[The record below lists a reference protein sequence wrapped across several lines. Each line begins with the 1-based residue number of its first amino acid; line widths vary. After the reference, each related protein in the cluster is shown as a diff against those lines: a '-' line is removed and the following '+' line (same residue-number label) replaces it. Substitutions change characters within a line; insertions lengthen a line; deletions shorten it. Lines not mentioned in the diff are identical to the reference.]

1 MPKVTVELEYEQ
13 IDAITLGELKSCY
26 EQLVKDWENN
36 VRVYDDPDDHWNLM
50 VGFEKVIQYFMVHD
64 EFDSYMASFPLR
76 KFAHDR
82 N

>member
-13 IDAITLGELKSCY
+13 IDAITLGELKSSY

-50 VGFEKVIQYFMVHD
+50 VAFEKVIQYFMVHD
-64 EFDSYMASFPLR
+64 EFDTYMASFPLR
-76 KFAHDR
+76 QFAHDR
-82 N
+82 D